1 MTTLLPLVAG
11 AMPSEGERITSK
23 GLREN
28 RGPLV
33 AKMQKLVEGAVAENR
48 EMTGEEQE
56 EFDRLEEA
64 QKVYERMAGNQ
75 AKIEQASAEICAPFG
90 ELSDAAI
97 DELADLLLASIDS
110 ESKSLQVLK

>member
-1 MTTLLPLVAG
+1 MTTLLPLIAG

-33 AKMQKLVEGAVAENR
+33 AKMQKLVEGAV
-48 EMTGEEQE
+48 
-56 EFDRLEEA
+56 
-64 QKVYERMAGNQ
+64 AGNQ